1 MRDVWLSGVLR
12 VTDPRSKK
20 SESKLAQLQDH
31 FPFRPQ
37 KPNGQPLPSCS
48 IHWLKMAATFEPK
61 GKFLLKTFHFMR
73 FFLAAH
79 FGTVFVMH
87 PHCMRSILVID
98 DDEDVRAVVVA
109 TLIKSD
115 FSVREAKDG
124 HVGIQMILAE
134 RPDLI
139 ICDVKMPGMDGYRM
153 LSAIRQFPATA
164 AIPLIL
170 MSGSGKRDRES
181 FRRGMVSGADDFLL
195 KPFTPSELIEA
206 VETRWARQKDLQTEA
221 WKMRDDELACQFS
234 HAQSASLNSNWEA
247 VPYIRKIVRA

>member
-1 MRDVWLSGVLR
+1 MPDQV
-12 VTDPRSKK
+12 
-20 SESKLAQLQDH
+20 
-31 FPFRPQ
+31 
-37 KPNGQPLPSCS
+37 
-48 IHWLKMAATFEPK
+48 
-61 GKFLLKTFHFMR
+61 
-73 FFLAAH
+73 
-79 FGTVFVMH
+79 GTVFDMH
-87 PHCMRSILVID
+87 PYRMRSILVID
-98 DDEDVRAVVVA
+98 DDDDVRAVVIA

-124 HVGIQMILAE
+124 RVGIQMILAE

-170 MSGSGKRDRES
+170 MSGSGKGDRDS

-206 VETRWARQKDLQTEA
+206 VETRWARQKDFQTEA
-221 WKMRDDELACQFS
+221 WKIRDDETAFQFS
-234 HAQSASLNSNWEA
+234 HGQPAPINSTWEA